1 MKQAEITAEICGEQ
15 WEDEKIHINTVLV
28 VQAL

>member
-1 MKQAEITAEICGEQ
+1 MKQAEITAEICAEE
-15 WEDEKIHINTVLV
+15 WEDEKININTVLV